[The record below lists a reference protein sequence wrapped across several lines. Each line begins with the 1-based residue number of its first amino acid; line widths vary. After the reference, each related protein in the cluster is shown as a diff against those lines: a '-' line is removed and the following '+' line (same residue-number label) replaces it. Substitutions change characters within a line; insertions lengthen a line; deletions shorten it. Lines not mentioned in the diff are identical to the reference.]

1 MPGEGLSVQRGLDG
15 YWRLRSEIWLPRPQA
30 EVFAFF
36 ADAANL
42 DVLTPPWVN
51 FRILTPLPI
60 TMAVGTLIDYEIGL
74 HGVPVRWQTEITC
87 WNPPHGFVDDQR
99 RGPYR
104 EWHHTHTFES
114 VDGGV
119 RCRDDVR
126 YRVPGGALVNRFLVE
141 PDVRRIFTYR
151 AARLRDLFRA

>member
-1 MPGEGLSVQRGLDG
+1 MSHDALFIERAPDRS
-15 YWRLRSEIWLPRPQA
+15 WRLHSEVFLPRPLE

-42 DVLTPPWVN
+42 DVLTPPWVK

-60 TMAVGTLIDYEIGL
+60 PMQAGTLIDYEISL
-74 HGVPVRWQTEITC
+74 HGVPVRWQTEICC
-87 WNPPHGFVDDQR
+87 WNPPHGFVDVQR

-104 EWHHTHTFES
+104 EWEHTHSFTA

-126 YRVPGGALVNRFLVE
+126 YRVPGGALVNRLFVE

-151 AARLRDLFRA
+151 AVRMRDLFRR